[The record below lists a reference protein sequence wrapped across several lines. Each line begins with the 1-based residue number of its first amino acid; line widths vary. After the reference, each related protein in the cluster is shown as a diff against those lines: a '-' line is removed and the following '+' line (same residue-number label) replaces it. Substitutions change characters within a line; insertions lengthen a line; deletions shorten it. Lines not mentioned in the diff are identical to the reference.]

1 MSLKMIPRKFTDS
14 GYINIFILSVSF
26 VALLISHHPEV
37 NNELVENNEVSTI
50 VLKEIAPESC
60 RESSKLDNDFSCYT
74 LFDNDIYTFWA
85 DNLNYCSEPT
95 WIEFFFSD
103 EFFIEFIVLRNVEF
117 LEILYATYSIKNLQ
131 VLVNDEIVAT
141 KEMANDNFSEWI
153 DINKKT
159 SSLKIQVLDSYP
171 SKEYNEFE
179 PLEACTLHEI
189 VFYGRALP

>member
-74 LFDNDIYTFWA
+74 LFDDDIYTFWA

-95 WIEFFFSD
+95 WIEFNFSD

-117 LEILYATYSIKNLQ
+117 LDIFYATYNIKNLQ

-141 KEMANDNFSEWI
+141 KEMANENYSEWI

-159 SSLKIQVLDSYP
+159 SGLKIEVLDSYP
-171 SKEYNEFE
+171 SKKYNEFD
-179 PLEACTLHEI
+179 PLDACTLHEI
-189 VFYGRALP
+189 VFYRRAVP